1 MTDTSIQYK
10 CYLSL
15 FRVDTFIR
23 RTTSF
28 SPSFIWLSILGGLLC
43 KTDTPIQYKCY
54 LTLYKVDT
62 FIGWTPPFSP
72 SFIWPFMRWTPL
84 LEGHLYPVRVLFDSL
99 WEGHL
104 CKGDTSIQCEFY
116 LSLYKVD
123 TFIRRAPPFSLSFIW
138 LSIRWIPL

>member
-84 LEGHLYPVRVLFDSL
+84 LEGHLHPVRVLFDSL

-104 CKGDTSIQCEFY
+104 WKGDTSIQCELY

-123 TFIRRAPPFSLSFIW
+123 TIIRRTPPSSASFIW
-138 LSIRWIPL
+138 LSMRGTPL